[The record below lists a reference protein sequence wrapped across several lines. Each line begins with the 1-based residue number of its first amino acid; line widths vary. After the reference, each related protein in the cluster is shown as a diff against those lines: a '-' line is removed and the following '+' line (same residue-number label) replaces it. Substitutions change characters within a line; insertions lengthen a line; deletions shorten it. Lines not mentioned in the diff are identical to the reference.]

1 MKAESSV
8 GEILHT
14 TRSHNKNKKISMLMM
29 LFSGFVVLLFS
40 DFVECINNA
49 INKTT
54 RQQNNYTTKLF
65 FELYGRKKP
74 VLPLRPSAACL
85 FRATNVLRCKT
96 GFLFSFKSEFYQK
109 SEKALSSK
117 NQSWSLAPISS

>member
-1 MKAESSV
+1 MQSTKQP
-8 GEILHT
+8 
-14 TRSHNKNKKISMLMM
+14 
-29 LFSGFVVLLFS
+29 
-40 DFVECINNA
+40 D
-49 INKTT
+49 NKTT
-54 RQQNNYTTKLF
+54 IQQNYVYLLIF

-117 NQSWSLAPISS
+117 NQSVFLA